1 MPIFAKGSDGLEY
14 QLLLR
19 NVRHSP
25 TFMDSLISINQL
37 WQESKV
43 DVIFKD
49 SCCLRAPC
57 GKQFPF
63 GVPRATGLCIWNVI
77 SIISKR
83 GTQERMAPTVSQQLH
98 GRNYHNDPLSKPGAN
113 PLKTSDAKSRSK
125 VLSFQATHSSKSIS
139 HIASLAPDIAAQHMH
154 RRLHVGARRMN
165 LLPSMTADAPSN
177 LSRAKVGSCPHC
189 VAANSTLHSHSSDR
203 YVESRP
209 GRLIH
214 ADIAGPFVK
223 SAINHHEYLLVL
235 VDDHSRFWHP
245 LGVS

>member
-1 MPIFAKGSDGLEY
+1 MHPILNDLVNQRPCSNRIMGIDHRVHDCPVIGDMPIFAKGSDGLEY

-37 WQESKV
+37 WRESKV

-63 GVPRATGLCIWNVI
+63 GVPRATGLYVWNVV
-77 SIISKR
+77 SVISK
-83 GTQERMAPTVSQQLH
+83 GERMAPTVSLQSH

-113 PLKTSDAKSRSK
+113 PLKTSDAKPRSK

-139 HIASLAPDIAAQHMH
+139 HIASSAPDIAAQHMH
-154 RRLHVGARRMN
+154 RRLHIGARRMN

-177 LSRAKVGSCPHC
+177 LSRAKVGSC
-189 VAANSTLHSHSSDR
+189 
-203 YVESRP
+203 
-209 GRLIH
+209 
-214 ADIAGPFVK
+214 
-223 SAINHHEYLLVL
+223 LLYTSPSPRDL
-235 VDDHSRFWHP
+235 AHSRMP
-245 LGVS
+245 SSA